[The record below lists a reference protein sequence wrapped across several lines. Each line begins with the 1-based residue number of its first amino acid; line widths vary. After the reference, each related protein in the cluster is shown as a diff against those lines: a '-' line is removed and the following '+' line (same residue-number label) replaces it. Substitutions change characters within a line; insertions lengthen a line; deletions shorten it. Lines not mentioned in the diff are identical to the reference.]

1 MTFGPPAEPG
11 TPAPTWRRPS
21 SVLTGGPSADA
32 RWRPVR
38 RVAAVCYAAAF
49 VLSAVVNGI
58 PIFRLSVVAWTLGAF
73 AVYCIGRE
81 RWMFPRAL
89 LDWLPFSAAMVCYD
103 LSRGL
108 ADRLGPPVR
117 VAWPAQADR
126 WLFGGTVPTEW
137 LQNHFHTPGV
147 VHWYDVAA
155 SLVYFSFFVAVPV
168 TMAVLW
174 VRNRRLWQRFTATV
188 VTLSFAALG
197 TYVLFPEA
205 PPWYAAQ
212 QGVIGSIDRISS
224 LGWTAIG
231 LRSAGELVDEGQ
243 AVANDVAAM
252 PSLHVAYTM
261 LVTLFLLP
269 RVPRWWRPLVACYP
283 LAMGLTLVYTGEHW
297 VVDIIAGI
305 AYATLAHVG
314 VAAIAR
320 QIAARRA
327 AAPQAA
333 PDLVPAEVGAVGA

>member
-1 MTFGPPAEPG
+1 MTFGPPAQPG
-11 TPAPTWRRPS
+11 TPAPPRRRS
-21 SVLTGGPSADA
+21 SPVLMGGRPAET

-38 RVAAVCYAAAF
+38 RVAAVFYVAAF
-49 VLSAVVNGI
+49 VLSAAINGV

-89 LDWLPFSAAMVCYD
+89 LDWLPFSAAMICYD
-103 LSRGL
+103 LSRWL

-117 VAWPAQADR
+117 VEWPAQADQ
-126 WLFGGTVPTEW
+126 WLFGGTVPTMW
-137 LQNHFHTPGV
+137 LQNHFHTAGV

-155 SLVYFSFFVAVPV
+155 SLVYFSFFLAVPI

-212 QGVIGSIDRISS
+212 QGIIGSIDRISS

-231 LRSAGELVDEGQ
+231 LRAAGELVDEGQ

-269 RVPRWWRPLVACYP
+269 RVPRWSRPLIACYP

-305 AYATLAHVG
+305 AYATVAHFG
-314 VAAIAR
+314 VAAVARRIADP
-320 QIAARRA
+320 RA
-327 AAPQAA
+327 AAPEDA
-333 PDLVPAEVGAVGA
+333 PDLVPAEVAAASA